1 MQSNGGF
8 AALARHN
15 MFQFPQPPRLT
26 NSRHCATLVQRPSSS
41 MQAATQ
47 QQKQN
52 GPRVTSPNSKSQA
65 SPISAISNRYNKLLE
80 FRVTNTKQTTG
91 LSSNRYKNAAFS
103 GRVFD
108 VLGSEKCLI

>member
-1 MQSNGGF
+1 MPVSCPGCNPATGLQRW
-8 AALARHN
+8 LVITL
-15 MFQFPQPPRLT
+15 FQFPQPPRLT

-80 FRVTNTKQTTG
+80 FRVTHTKQTTG
-91 LSSNRYKNAAFS
+91 TDS
-103 GRVFD
+103 
-108 VLGSEKCLI
+108 